1 MSFPQSVVDKALVA
15 CGRRC
20 CICHK
25 FCRKNMEIH
34 HIKQH
39 ADGGA
44 DTFDN
49 AIPLCFECHADMGK
63 TDPHHPKGRNYTAA
77 ELKMHRDRWYD
88 IVASGKA
95 DNEAMLSDMTEED
108 ARRYR
113 IRYMELRF
121 EVSCTLDF
129 YANVYSNVVEE
140 TDDRHEKASDDLRRI
155 GVKIKA
161 FAKEER
167 PENTDVPSV
176 IDLEDAG
183 GHFIGL
189 SNGLYY
195 PKGGDKSIDIE
206 HNLRRED
213 RIREVFGL

>member
-1 MSFPQSVVDKALVA
+1 
-15 CGRRC
+15 
-20 CICHK
+20 
-25 FCRKNMEIH
+25 
-34 HIKQH
+34 
-39 ADGGA
+39 
-44 DTFDN
+44 
-49 AIPLCFECHADMGK
+49 
-63 TDPHHPKGRNYTAA
+63 
-77 ELKMHRDRWYD
+77 MHRDRWYD
-88 IVASGKA
+88 LVASGEA
-95 DNEAMLSDMTEED
+95 DNEAIPSDMTEED
-108 ARRYR
+108 AKQYRCRYR
-113 IRYMELRF
+113 ELRF

-140 TDDRHEKASDDLRRI
+140 PDDRHEKASDELRRI

-195 PKGGDKSIDIE
+195 PKGGDKSIDSE
-206 HNLRRED
+206 HNLKREG
-213 RIREVFGL
+213 RL

>member
-1 MSFPQSVVDKALVA
+1 MPFPQTVVDEALAA
-15 CGRRC
+15 CGRKC

-25 FCRKNMEIH
+25 FCGKNIEIH
-34 HIKQH
+34 HIAQH
-39 ADGGA
+39 SDGGP

-63 TDPHHPKGRNYTAA
+63 TDPHHPKGRNYSEA
-77 ELKMHRDRWYD
+77 ELKMHRDRWYKF
-88 IVASGKA
+88 VASGKDIA
-95 DNEAMLSDMTEED
+95 VQDSTRMTEEE
-108 ARRYR
+108 AIIYRNRYK
-113 IRYMELRF
+113 ELRF

-140 TDDRHEKASDDLRRI
+140 PDDRHEKASDDLRRI

-167 PENTDVPSV
+167 PENTDVPLVS
-176 IDLEDAG
+176 DMEDAG

-189 SNGLYY
+189 SNELYSH
-195 PKGGDKSIDIE
+195 KGGDKSRSID

>member
-1 MSFPQSVVDKALVA
+1 MGFPPSVTKKVLSA
-15 CGRRC
+15 CNRCC

-25 FCRKNMEIH
+25 FCGKKIEIH
-34 HIKQH
+34 HIKQES
-39 ADGGA
+39 DGGPN
-44 DTFDN
+44 TFEN
-49 AIPLCFECHADMGK
+49 AIALCYNCHADMGK
-63 TDPHHPKGRNYTAA
+63 TDPHHPKGRNYSEW
-77 ELKMHRDRWYD
+77 ELKNFRERCYEL
-88 IVASGKA
+88 VKEGRLPQVS
-95 DNEAMLSDMTEED
+95 EPVSMTEDE
-108 ARRYR
+108 ARQYRSRYR
-113 IRYMELRF
+113 ELRF

-140 TDDRHEKASDDLRRI
+140 ADDRHEKASDDLRKI

-176 IDLEDAG
+176 NDLEDAG

-195 PKGGDKSIDIE
+195 PKGEDKNIDIE